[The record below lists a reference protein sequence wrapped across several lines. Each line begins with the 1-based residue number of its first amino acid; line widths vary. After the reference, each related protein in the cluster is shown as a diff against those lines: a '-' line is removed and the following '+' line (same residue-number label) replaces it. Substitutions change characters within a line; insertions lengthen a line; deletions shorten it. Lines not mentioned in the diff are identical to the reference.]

1 MRAPLFLVV
10 PIVVVCSLVA
20 TIAFAEAPST
30 DSHHDS
36 SNASMPE
43 AMPEAMS
50 GAMSESMSDHMERVH
65 ADDPQPA
72 SGALGKAVAAT
83 ASAPSDLI
91 VQVNGIVCSFCAY
104 GLEKALSKLD
114 GLDRSRHGNGILVDI
129 EAQLVTLAFVSGADF
144 QFAEVHRRIVKAGYD
159 PVRFDFQLVGRLG
172 KGEGG
177 WSVQD
182 APSHARYELDAED
195 VIRLA
200 LVDGAQVDRA
210 VSIDAKQTSRLESGQ
225 PVRVRLNASQ

>member
-20 TIAFAEAPST
+20 TITFAEAPST
-30 DSHHDS
+30 DPNHDS
-36 SNASMPE
+36 SKGS
-43 AMPEAMS
+43 MPEAMS
-50 GAMSESMSDHMERVH
+50 GAMSESTSDHMERDH

-72 SGALGKAVAAT
+72 SGAMGKAVAAT
-83 ASAPSDLI
+83 TSAPSDLV
-91 VQVNGIVCSFCAY
+91 VQVNGIVCSFCAH

-182 APSHARYELDAED
+182 ATSQARYELDAED

-210 VSIDAKQTSRLESGQ
+210 VSIDAKQTSSLESGQ
-225 PVRVRLNASQ
+225 AVQVRLNASQ